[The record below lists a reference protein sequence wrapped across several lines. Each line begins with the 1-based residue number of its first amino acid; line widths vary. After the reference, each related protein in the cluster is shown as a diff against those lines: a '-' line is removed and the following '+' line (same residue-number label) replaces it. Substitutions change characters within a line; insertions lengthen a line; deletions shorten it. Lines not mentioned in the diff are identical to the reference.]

1 MNQALDSQ
9 EDEGKRGEPGATRES
24 FRAAFRRRLFQ
35 IYFELMRERNTDLI
49 FAAVLMAINFI
60 QLYGLL
66 YNTKINFPFQ
76 DDLYQTICSICETI
90 RIYPLLENG
99 GMGQGFPLYYY
110 AVAFALIVIL
120 VVYLLLL
127 LYIDYSF

>member
-9 EDEGKRGEPGATRES
+9 EDEGKPGEPGAARES

-35 IYFELMRERNTDLI
+35 IFFELMRERNRGLG
-49 FAAVLMAINFI
+49 FAAVMMAINFI

-76 DDLYQTICSICETI
+76 DDLYQMICSICETI

-99 GMGQGFPLYYY
+99 GFGLGFPVYYY
-110 AVAFALIVIL
+110 AVAFTLIGIL
-120 VVYLLLL
+120 VIYILLLL
-127 LYIDYSF
+127 TVDYSC